1 MTIGST
7 YERTAPCGRVI
18 TITPNNQKEVEYYR
32 SLEDIGYKYKQ
43 QFNVFVSDNSC
54 IACEG

>member
-7 YERTAPCGRVI
+7 FERTAPCGRVI

-43 QFNVFVSDNSC
+43 QFTIHNNLMECESC
-54 IACEG
+54 SA